1 MKGAEVKDKENISDN
16 IHYVIC
22 MCLLLLLQSIVE
34 RHPNIM
40 LPPNFASKKRK
51 KHLAFAHQ
59 TWDGMFSCG
68 FF

>member
-40 LPPNFASKKRK
+40 LPPNFAKSAR
-51 KHLAFAHQ
+51 
-59 TWDGMFSCG
+59 SI
-68 FF
+68 